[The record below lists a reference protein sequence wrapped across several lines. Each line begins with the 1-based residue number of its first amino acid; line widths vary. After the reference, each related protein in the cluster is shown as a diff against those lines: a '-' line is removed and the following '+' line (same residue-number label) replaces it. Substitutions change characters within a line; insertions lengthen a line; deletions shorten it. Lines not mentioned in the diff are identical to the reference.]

1 MAAVQN
7 NPKSKQSE
15 EFMRIQDLL
24 YLCASNWYWFALSL
38 MITLGAAFLYIK
50 VTPPAYTRSAS
61 ILIKEDSKGKSL
73 SADAGSFADL
83 GLIQANTNVN
93 NEIISLQSPA
103 IMTDVVKR
111 LHLNMDYHV
120 DGGFYREVLYGRTLP
135 INVSIDTPDNNE
147 SSALTV
153 KILADST
160 VELSDFIRNGEELP
174 GKLVKGQL
182 TDTIMTPVGKVTV
195 CPTPYYTS
203 QFSQPIYVSCSSLY
217 SAVRRYAPNLSVV
230 LNDEKS
236 TVVDLSFKDV
246 SIQRAEDILN
256 TLIAVYNENWVKD
269 KNQIAISTSMFIN
282 ERLGVIEKE
291 LGSVDEDI
299 SSYKSEHLL
308 PDVQAASSMYMAQV
322 SETDAQLL
330 ALNNQLYMARYIRN
344 YLGGESNKYQLL
356 PANSGI
362 ENSNLGNQIT
372 EYNNKLLQRNS
383 LVANSSDQNPL
394 VIDLDHAL
402 AAMRE
407 AIIASI
413 DNQVVTLNAQIKNL
427 ERSGQQTTTRI
438 AESPAQAKYLL
449 SVERQQK
456 VKESLYLYLLQKRE
470 ENELSQ
476 AFTAYNTR
484 IITPAGG
491 SMLPTAPLKKNILLV
506 AFVAG
511 LLIPVIVIF
520 IAENMNTKVRGRKD
534 LENMTIPFV
543 GEIPLAYHQ
552 DKQGSIFRKKKL
564 PETHTIVVKE
574 KNRNLV
580 NEAFRVVRTN
590 LEFMLGKEGQS
601 RVIMVTSANPGSGKT
616 FITMNLAKSLAIKG
630 KKILVIDLDM
640 RKASLSSYV
649 DSPRIGISNYLSG
662 QVENFSE
669 IIVKGKVYP
678 GLDIIPVGTIP
689 PNPTELLFDLRL
701 EQMLST
707 LKTEYDCIFID
718 CPPVEIVADASIINK
733 LSDMTLFIIRSG
745 LLDRSMLYEIEGFYT
760 DQRYKNMAVILNGTS
775 EAYGHYGYQ
784 YGYRYGYNYGYGKGY
799 SEEN

>member
-1 MAAVQN
+1 MAVVQN

-24 YLCASNWYWFALSL
+24 FLCVSNWYWFALSL
-38 MITLGAAFLYIK
+38 VITLGAAVLYIK
-50 VTPPAYTRSAS
+50 VTPPVYTRSAS
-61 ILIKEDSKGKSL
+61 ILIKEDSNGKSL
-73 SADAGSFADL
+73 STDAGSFADL

-135 INVSIDTPDNNE
+135 INVSIDSSDDE

-174 GKLVKGQL
+174 GKLLKGQL
-182 TDTIMTPVGKVTV
+182 RDTIMTPVGKVTI
-195 CPTPYYTS
+195 CPTSYYTS
-203 QFSQPIYVSCSSLY
+203 QFSQPIYVSRSGLY

-362 ENSNLGNQIT
+362 ENSNLGDQIT

-413 DNQVVTLNAQIKNL
+413 DNQVVTLNAQIKIWNAADSRRL
-427 ERSGQQTTTRI
+427 PVLPKALLRPNTCFRSN
-438 AESPAQAKYLL
+438 A
-449 SVERQQK
+449 
-456 VKESLYLYLLQKRE
+456 
-470 ENELSQ
+470 N
-476 AFTAYNTR
+476 
-484 IITPAGG
+484 
-491 SMLPTAPLKKNILLV
+491 
-506 AFVAG
+506 
-511 LLIPVIVIF
+511 
-520 IAENMNTKVRGRKD
+520 RK
-534 LENMTIPFV
+534 
-543 GEIPLAYHQ
+543 
-552 DKQGSIFRKKKL
+552 
-564 PETHTIVVKE
+564 
-574 KNRNLV
+574 
-580 NEAFRVVRTN
+580 
-590 LEFMLGKEGQS
+590 
-601 RVIMVTSANPGSGKT
+601 
-616 FITMNLAKSLAIKG
+616 
-630 KKILVIDLDM
+630 
-640 RKASLSSYV
+640 
-649 DSPRIGISNYLSG
+649 
-662 QVENFSE
+662 
-669 IIVKGKVYP
+669 
-678 GLDIIPVGTIP
+678 
-689 PNPTELLFDLRL
+689 
-701 EQMLST
+701 
-707 LKTEYDCIFID
+707 
-718 CPPVEIVADASIINK
+718 
-733 LSDMTLFIIRSG
+733 
-745 LLDRSMLYEIEGFYT
+745 
-760 DQRYKNMAVILNGTS
+760 
-775 EAYGHYGYQ
+775 
-784 YGYRYGYNYGYGKGY
+784 
-799 SEEN
+799 